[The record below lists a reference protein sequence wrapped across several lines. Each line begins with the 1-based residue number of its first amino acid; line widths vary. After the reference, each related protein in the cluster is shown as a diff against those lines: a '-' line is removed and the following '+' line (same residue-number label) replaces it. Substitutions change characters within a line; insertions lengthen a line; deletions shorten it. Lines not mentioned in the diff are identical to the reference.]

1 MIIIN
6 ELLKGVLLMSFMYI
20 LFGLSIGVLSGFFG
34 IGGGFILTPVL
45 MLIGLPPIVAIS
57 TSLMYTIGTSSS
69 GVWAHFRLKNIQWKI
84 AFILGLSGV
93 VATQVGKPFVLW
105 LEKMNLDA
113 TVIPSV
119 YIAFIAYF
127 AFSLLKREKKKEV
140 IQAGQTNTFKAIIIG
155 FIGGFLSTTLGVGG
169 GFVMVPLLISQLG
182 FPSKKAVGTSLVSV
196 FFIVLTGF
204 ISYSFAVDIPYQLG
218 FYLIVGGLIGSQ
230 IGAKL
235 TAIYQNSQIKLY
247 FGILYIV
254 TLASVV
260 FELLNLSILG
270 LTVLGGYLVFIF
282 YIFAKDSILV
292 FRKKKDVTKQAS

>member
-1 MIIIN
+1 
-6 ELLKGVLLMSFMYI
+6 MSFIYI
-20 LFGLSIGVLSGFFG
+20 IFGLAIGVLSGFFG

-57 TSLMYTIGTSSS
+57 TSLMYTIGTSAS
-69 GVWAHFRLKNIQWKI
+69 GIFAHFRLKNIQWKT
-84 AFILGLSGV
+84 AFILGSSGV

-105 LEKMNLDA
+105 LEQMNLDT

-119 YIAFIAYF
+119 YITFIAYF
-127 AFSLLKREKKKEV
+127 AFSLLKKEKKKEV
-140 IQAGQTNTFKAIIIG
+140 LQAGQESLVKVIIIG

-169 GFVMVPLLISQLG
+169 GFVMVPLLISLLG

-196 FFIVLTGF
+196 FFIVITGF

-218 FYLIVGGLIGSQ
+218 FYLIAGGLIGGQ

-235 TAIYQNSQIKLY
+235 TAIYQNKQIKLY

-254 TLASVV
+254 TLASVL
-260 FELLNLSILG
+260 FELLNLPALG
-270 LTVLGGYLVFIF
+270 LSVLGGYLIFLF
-282 YIFAKDSILV
+282 YIFTKDSIDL